1 MHIPPPASRL
11 FTTSSLALTAVWYAR
26 FYQAEPAPV
35 VGTTKCPESLCLMSA
50 LPSSGSRILGSS
62 EDITPRS
69 SLLRTHSPIPCGSP
83 FLRLLASCKESLQI
97 VTSPCC
103 HRDYPDVI
111 LRIFPVML
119 EPHTPAVS
127 LSARAWFFLSVVG
140 LLPRGKVDRLPAS
153 VREHDFS
160 RAAFRGCSYFVM
172 FRPHSLLASQIVPT
186 SAAFAAGRPRLL
198 RPS

>member
-103 HRDYPDVI
+103 HRSGRTMARTR
-111 LRIFPVML
+111 LRMMLTFPSS
-119 EPHTPAVS
+119 PGRAVARIGLRMMPPFPPLS
-127 LSARAWFFLSVVG
+127 LKFRKAGFSHYGFKVG
-140 LLPRGKVDRLPAS
+140 
-153 VREHDFS
+153 
-160 RAAFRGCSYFVM
+160 
-172 FRPHSLLASQIVPT
+172 I
-186 SAAFAAGRPRLL
+186 
-198 RPS
+198 

>member
-1 MHIPPPASRL
+1 L
-11 FTTSSLALTAVWYAR
+11 FATSSLSLTAVWYAR

-35 VGTTKCPESLCLMSA
+35 VGTTKCPEPLCPMSA
-50 LPSSGSRILGSS
+50 LPSSGSRTPGSS

-83 FLRLLASCKESLQI
+83 FLRLLASCKESLQV

-119 EPHTPAVS
+119 EPIPRRFAECTCLVLPHCRRPS
-127 LSARAWFFLSVVG
+127 
-140 LLPRGKVDRLPAS
+140 PRGKVGRLPAS
-153 VREHDFS
+153 FREHDFS

-198 RPS
+198 HPS